1 MITLNK
7 MRSWAMAI
15 LVVSATAFVTA
26 CNNDDEVAPAGDY
39 ALSLAIQGSEGGFTY
54 YTVPFADVMTGTLS
68 AVGTGIE
75 QPGYYDFTQ
84 FDRTIYSIGGLD
96 DVNVVAIT
104 QGADDQLNQ
113 VGDVSFANSLS
124 DIVKADDGTLVSVS
138 ISNDSE
144 VVTFRKFNSN
154 SIIVMDTVEHPV
166 SLLTDKTGPSYSGMR
181 ISGDHLFL
189 SYYIS
194 DPDDFATDYTN
205 EASVAVFSYPELE
218 FEKIITDSRV
228 GPIGGFGV
236 KSGLIEDENGNIYAV
251 SHSNPANG
259 YSQSTKP
266 AGILKIK
273 RGETEFDKE
282 YFFDIEAATDGL
294 NTAHLKYL
302 GNGKAFA
309 EINQEE
315 RDVQARWSDGPLK
328 SAIVDLEAKTV
339 NYIADVPEHAG
350 LGRRLAALH
359 DGNFVYTCIPEEEGI
374 FVYRIDLQ
382 SLTATKGA
390 RVEANFVAGFFRF

>member
-1 MITLNK
+1 MITINK
-7 MRSWAMAI
+7 IRSWAMAFV
-15 LVVSATAFVTA
+15 VVSAVAFMTA
-26 CNNDDEVAPAGDY
+26 CNDDDEVAPAGDY

-68 AVGTGIE
+68 AAGTGIE
-75 QPGYYDFTQ
+75 QPGYYEFTQ

-113 VGDVSFANSLS
+113 VGDVSFDNSLA
-124 DIVKADDGTLVSVS
+124 DMVKADDGTLVSVS
-138 ISNDSE
+138 MRSNSS
-144 VVTFRKFNSN
+144 VITFRKFNPN
-154 SIIVMDTVEHPV
+154 SVISLDSIEHPV
-166 SLLTDKTGPSYSGMR
+166 SILTDKIGPSYSGMC

-194 DPDDFATDYTN
+194 DPDNFATDYTD

-266 AGILKIK
+266 AGILRIK
-273 RGETEFDKE
+273 SGETEFDQD
-282 YFFDIEAATDGL
+282 YFFDIQSATGGL

-302 GNGKAFA
+302 GNGKAFS
-309 EINQEE
+309 EINQQRRTE
-315 RDVQARWSDGPLK
+315 QARWSDSPLK
-328 SAIVDLEAKTV
+328 SAVIDLEAKTV
-339 NYIADVPEHAG
+339 NYIAGVPEHNG
-350 LGRRLAALH
+350 IGRRLAALH
-359 DGNFVYTCIPEEEGI
+359 DGNYVYTCIPEEEGI
-374 FVYRIDLQ
+374 FVYRMDIQNL
-382 SLTATKGA
+382 SATKGA
-390 RVEANFVAGFFRF
+390 EVQANFVAGFFRF